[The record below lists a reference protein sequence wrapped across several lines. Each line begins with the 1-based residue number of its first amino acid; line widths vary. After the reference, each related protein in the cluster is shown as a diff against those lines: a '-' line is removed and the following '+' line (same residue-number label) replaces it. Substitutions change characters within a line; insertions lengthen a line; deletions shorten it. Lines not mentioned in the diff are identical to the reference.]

1 MKPIN
6 VVIVATHPIQY
17 HSPWFRELSKV
28 SRLNVTVLFGMMPS
42 AQQQSVGFNTDF
54 SWDIPLTDGFQWQ
67 LLENT
72 SEQPDLSNFKGI
84 DCPSIGKHLN
94 DLEPDF
100 LIITG
105 WQSKYLL
112 QATYAAWRQG
122 IRMIVRGESNAK
134 KSRPLP
140 IRLLHRLLLRRFS
153 AFLAI
158 GSSNRQFYLN
168 NGVRPDKIFSAPYF
182 VENKRFTSISDGSN
196 ANPFLTEVPS
206 DHFCFIYSGK
216 LIEKK
221 NVIELLVAYAELS
234 QQADKI
240 HLIIVGDGTLRASL
254 ERYAEQHKLSI
265 TFCGFVNQS
274 VIPNI
279 YAAADCFLLASD
291 YDETWGLVV
300 NEAMV
305 SGLPAIVSNRAGSSE
320 DLVIEAHTGYVYPY
334 GDTAALAAKMALV
347 CNQPDHAKQMGV
359 NARQHVLEHF
369 NVEKTVD
376 ATCQVIDYLTDTL

>member
-6 VVIVATHPIQY
+6 VVIAATHPIQY

-28 SRLNVTVLFGMMPS
+28 SHLNVTVLFGMMPS
-42 AQQQSVGFNTDF
+42 ARQQSVGFDTDF

-67 LLENT
+67 VLENV
-72 SEQPDLSNFKGI
+72 SEQPNLSNFKGI
-84 DCPSIGKHLN
+84 DCPSIGGHLN
-94 DLEPDF
+94 DLKPDF

-112 QATYAAWRQG
+112 QATYAAWRHG
-122 IRMIVRGESNAK
+122 IKMIVRGESNAK
-134 KSRPLP
+134 KSRPLSV
-140 IRLLHRLLLRRFS
+140 RLLHRLLLGRFS

-158 GSSNRQFYLN
+158 GSSNRQFYLD
-168 NGVRPDKIFSAPYF
+168 NGVHPEKIFSAPYF
-182 VENKRFTSISDGSN
+182 VENKRFMSISDDSS
-196 ANPFLTEVPS
+196 ANSLLAKIPS

-234 QQADKI
+234 QKTDKI
-240 HLIIVGDGTLRASL
+240 HLVIVGDGALRASL
-254 ERYAEQHKLSI
+254 ESYAEQYRLSI

-274 VIPNI
+274 VIPSL
-279 YAAADCFLLASD
+279 YAVADCFLLASD

-320 DLVIEAHTGYVYPY
+320 DLVIEAQTGYVYPY
-334 GDTAALAAKMALV
+334 GDTAALSAKMALV
-347 CNQPDHAKQMGV
+347 CNQPERSKQMGI
-359 NARQHVLEHF
+359 NAKQHVLKHF

-376 ATCQVIDYLTDTL
+376 ATCQAIDYLTDTL